1 MDEFKCRAIEALQ
14 DIPEDDSEL
23 YVLSSDISNIL
34 EGSIPL
40 DLSHAG
46 GEFNQLLEED
56 LCSEQ
61 LCVRSFLF
69 ACSFIFNVRQALNR
83 SLYI

>member
-1 MDEFKCRAIEALQ
+1 MDEFKCCAIEALQ

-23 YVLSSDISNIL
+23 YGLSSDIGNIL
-34 EGSIPL
+34 EGPIPL

-56 LCSEQ
+56 LHSEQ
-61 LCVRSFLF
+61 LCIRSFLF
-69 ACSFIFNVRQALNR
+69 ACSFIFNVRQASNR
-83 SLYI
+83 SSYT